1 MHPSLAQAP
10 ANEKAFLLLLLRSDV
25 QSDRTDKRHKGG
37 RGERRGQ
44 ATNPFT
50 QVGRDAKKNKIAMN
64 VSSSLLCI
72 GFILLP
78 RGGGMKRDENSSKT
92 FDRKSKIP
100 PSLCPSFFKKGN
112 PPPSFPFFA
121 FFGSP
126 PSGVAVGMRP
136 GMWGNSW
143 REEEG
148 RRMGRRRGG
157 RGRLWG
163 LGERRRI

>member
-10 ANEKAFLLLLLRSDV
+10 ANEKALLLLLLRSDV

-37 RGERRGQ
+37 RGERRQ

-50 QVGRDAKKNKIAMN
+50 KVGRNAKKNKIAMN

-100 PSLCPSFFKKGN
+100 PSLCPSFF
-112 PPPSFPFFA
+112 
-121 FFGSP
+121 
-126 PSGVAVGMRP
+126 
-136 GMWGNSW
+136 
-143 REEEG
+143 
-148 RRMGRRRGG
+148 
-157 RGRLWG
+157 
-163 LGERRRI
+163 